1 MNRRYGRM
9 LLLLAALWGASFL
22 FIRIASPVL
31 GPVVLV
37 DLRVFIAGG
46 ALVFYALRS
55 ARLPALWSH
64 WKAYLLLGA
73 VNAAFP
79 FTLIA
84 FAELHLPA
92 SLAATLNA
100 TTPLFTAI
108 VAAFWLHDR
117 LTARKVIGL
126 VVGIIGVGILVG
138 WSALP
143 LNTTLFL
150 SVGASLAA
158 AGCYGIGG
166 VYSKVAFKGTPP
178 LALAIGQQLG
188 AGFLLFPFAVLTLPT
203 VFPSVPVLLAVA
215 ALALLSTSVA
225 YLLYFHLMATVGPIN
240 TLTVTFL
247 VPVFSLLWG
256 VLFLGESLSLAWL
269 IGLVVILLSLMLVTG
284 IRFRL
289 PSAQRLQ
296 ALLPMREKQPEKGR

>member
-1 MNRRYGRM
+1 MKLRDGGM
-9 LLLLAALWGASFL
+9 LLLLAAFWGASFL
-22 FIRIASPVL
+22 FIRMASPVL
-31 GPVVLV
+31 GPVVLM
-37 DLRVFIAGG
+37 DLRVLIAGG
-46 ALVFYALRS
+46 ALVFYALS
-55 ARLPALWSH
+55 FARLPALWSR

-73 VNAAFP
+73 VNAALP

-92 SLAATLNA
+92 SLAAILNA
-100 TTPLFTAI
+100 TTPLFAAI
-108 VAAFWLHDR
+108 VATLWLHDR
-117 LTARKVIGL
+117 LTAKKVIGL
-126 VVGIIGVGILVG
+126 VVGVIGVGILVG

-143 LNTTLFL
+143 LNATLFL

-188 AGFLLFPFAVLTLPT
+188 AGLLLFPFAVLKLPT

-215 ALALLSTSVA
+215 ALALLSTSVG
-225 YLLYFHLMATVGPIN
+225 YLLYFHLMATIGPTN
-240 TLTVTFL
+240 TLSVTFL
-247 VPVFSLLWG
+247 VPVFGLLWG
-256 VLFLGESLSLAWL
+256 ALFLGESLSLGWL
-269 IGLVVILLSLMLVTG
+269 IGLVVILLSLVLVTG

-289 PSAQRLQ
+289 PGAQH
-296 ALLPMREKQPEKGR
+296 LPVLSPVREQQEERDR